1 MKLND
6 IEIKNYK
13 VIDDTKPVKIDSRV
27 TALVGKNESG
37 KSSILRAL
45 WKSRNVAGAKFDK
58 LFDYPRDRYA
68 RERKGTQ
75 EVTILH
81 LELSPEEIEQIVSQC
96 NLDQSHPPK
105 LITYTTSYDGE
116 DSSKGEIK
124 FEDGVEVRT
133 LGAHAHGAISATADA
148 IPKTATDT
156 AAITAAA
163 TDANSKIDANQPIW
177 KTESAAAL
185 EAFANAIT
193 EWVKGDEARAYVAR
207 SERDVISALVAEAK
221 QGDRYAKAREWVQNN
236 LPTFIY
242 FDDYGQLETRIHLPT
257 YLRLKGTD
265 DPKARTQT
273 ALFEW
278 SYLDPNEILELGKPR
293 GQGEKED
300 SVIRRHEKRRALLDS
315 ASFSLTGDWVNW
327 WSEKQHKLH
336 FDADGEDLVLKV
348 SDERNEF
355 PIPFEER
362 SNGFQWFFSFYL
374 VFLVESKKAH
384 KNAILLLDEP
394 GLHLHPTLQ
403 SKLISLFD
411 RIAETNQ
418 LIYSTHL
425 PFLIDGNHLERVRT
439 IYLTGP
445 EPQKTAVS
453 DDVRP
458 TGDRDTLFPLQAA
471 LGYSIAQ
478 TLFLGSYCVIVEGM
492 TDYWLLK
499 TLDSC
504 LSAAEGKA
512 QLDAGT
518 IFIPAGG
525 TSRLM
530 PLASIMLASAG
541 ENRLMVLLDS
551 DKEGSDAAKRF
562 ADVFK
567 GSSSVLMLGPT
578 IGMSEA
584 TIEDLIP
591 RENYVAEINKLGHK
605 IELDAREKSAPTNVK
620 AVELAFDR
628 LGLGKFGF
636 VEKAKVALA
645 LIDAWSKQPSTIP
658 KMTKEKA
665 FALFTAINDGFSR
678 TATAGKPTS

>member
-13 VIDDTKPVKIDSRV
+13 VIDDTKPVKIDPRV

-37 KSSILRAL
+37 KSSILKAL

-68 RERKGTQ
+68 RDRKDTQ

-96 NLDQSHPPK
+96 NLDRSHPPK
-105 LITYTTSYDGE
+105 LVTYTTSYDGE
-116 DSSKGEIK
+116 DVSKGEIK

-133 LGAHAHGAISATADA
+133 LGANAHAAISAAADA
-148 IPKTATDT
+148 IPKTATDA

-163 TDANSKIDANQPIW
+163 TDANSKIDVNQPIW

-193 EWVKGDEARAYVAR
+193 VWVKGDEARAFVAR

-221 QGDRYAKAREWVQNN
+221 QGDRYSKAREWVQNN

-278 SYLDPNEILELGKPR
+278 SHLDPNEILELGKPR
-293 GQGEKED
+293 GQDEKDEA
-300 SVIRRHEKRRALLDS
+300 VIRRHEKRRALLDS
-315 ASFSLTGDWVNW
+315 ASFSLTGDWVKW
-327 WSEKQHKLH
+327 WSEKLHKLH

-348 SDERNEF
+348 SDQRNEF

-411 RIAETNQ
+411 RVAETNQ

-453 DDVRP
+453 NDVRP

-478 TLFLGSYCVIVEGM
+478 TLFLGKYSVIVEGM

-504 LSAAEGKA
+504 LSAGAGEA
-512 QLDAGT
+512 QLNPGT

-551 DKEGSDAAKRF
+551 DKEGGDAAKRF
-562 ADVFK
+562 ADVFQN
-567 GSSSVLMLGPT
+567 SSSVLMLGPT

-591 RENYVAEINKLGHK
+591 REDYVAELNKLGHK
-605 IELDAREKSAPTNVK
+605 ITFDSKEKSAPTNVK

-628 LGLGKFGF
+628 LGLGKFGP
-636 VEKAKVALA
+636 VEKANVALA
-645 LIDAWSKQPSTIP
+645 LVDAWSKKPSSIP

-665 FALFTAINDGFSR
+665 SALFTAINDRFSR
-678 TATAGKPTS
+678 TATTRL